1 MAERKKRGLGRGLGA
16 LIPDANSTDR
26 PVDVFFSGSNAEEGK
41 GEAEK
46 EKTSRA
52 ARNDPAASM
61 QSSRR
66 RKTKAAAS
74 NTSADAPEDKNATG
88 KASGSAST
96 TKKSTTRSTA
106 SGTKTGKTT
115 GSRGTAGKTTGSR
128 GTAATSG
135 ARKSSAAT
143 ASTKKSSPAKSSAS
157 RTTADA
163 KSKDTKTAGSKTT
176 AARATE
182 TTPAASQSSG
192 TKSAKSGRSTT
203 TAAQSGAGAESTP
216 ARKSPS
222 SASTTDSS
230 TGPATAAETETSSV
244 KTSAPAEEATSSATN
259 VSESKLETASVADAA
274 AASSEAGSAEV
285 NAERG
290 VVEDQA
296 VGGSAAS
303 TVTDGGNRTEKTDS
317 SPSDARDQSEDVRET
332 HPGVYTSSAYGDQA
346 ETEVPGKAAQADDTT
361 DVVSPSPE
369 ASSRGDHDHQTSGL
383 SDKASA
389 TDEETGQAQASAT
402 SSEDTGDEGSAAS
415 TAEKESDEESIDEVE
430 SIPDTEFGEI
440 PVDLI
445 DTNPR
450 QPRTVFDEDLLAEL
464 VHSIREI
471 GVLQPV
477 VVRKKP
483 SDRSRFELIMGER
496 RLRAAKDAGLST
508 IPAIIRYVDD
518 TDLLR
523 DALLENLHRAELN
536 PLEEAAAYGQ
546 LLEDFGCT
554 QEELSERIGRSRP
567 QISNTLR
574 LLRLPPL
581 VQRRVAAGV
590 ISAGHA
596 RAILGLRDP
605 EHMEVLA
612 QRIVAEGLSVR
623 ASEEAVVL
631 LNRGDSVN
639 VSRATT
645 KVSPEFLAVAER
657 LGDRLDTKVNISVG
671 KRKGKLSVEFANQE
685 DLDRILGL
693 LGIDDQD
700 GI

>member
-16 LIPDANSTDR
+16 LIPDANSSDR
-26 PVDVFFSGSNAEEGK
+26 PVDVFFSGGNGEDGKSEG
-41 GEAEK
+41 EQ
-46 EKTSRA
+46 KTSRT
-52 ARNDPAASM
+52 ARTDPAASM

-66 RKTKAAAS
+66 RKPKAGSAVKTENEGKSSDSASAKSSTAKTAKSSTASTSPKTTTKTAAKTTASKSAGATGSSSKTAAGKTSSGKPARSSSTTKSTGGTKSTKTAAGATKSASGTRSTTSPSTTAAAS
-74 NTSADAPEDKNATG
+74 SNAASAPKTTTAADKADTPAGKANTSADK
-88 KASGSAST
+88 
-96 TKKSTTRSTA
+96 STA
-106 SGTKTGKTT
+106 S
-115 GSRGTAGKTTGSR
+115 S
-128 GTAATSG
+128 
-135 ARKSSAAT
+135 
-143 ASTKKSSPAKSSAS
+143 KK
-157 RTTADA
+157 DV
-163 KSKDTKTAGSKTT
+163 GSKTVEPQKT
-176 AARATE
+176 PGSPASDQAT
-182 TTPAASQSSG
+182 QI
-192 TKSAKSGRSTT
+192 
-203 TAAQSGAGAESTP
+203 AES
-216 ARKSPS
+216 SPNAVADTQAENPDS
-222 SASTTDSS
+222 VSS
-230 TGPATAAETETSSV
+230 TAESS
-244 KTSAPAEEATSSATN
+244 S
-259 VSESKLETASVADAA
+259 
-274 AASSEAGSAEV
+274 
-285 NAERG
+285 
-290 VVEDQA
+290 
-296 VGGSAAS
+296 
-303 TVTDGGNRTEKTDS
+303 
-317 SPSDARDQSEDVRET
+317 DVRET
-332 HPGVYTSSAYGDQA
+332 HPGVYTSSGYDPADNKADQDEGNEDSDSVSTTAVVDTAGTDASGD
-346 ETEVPGKAAQADDTT
+346 EVA
-361 DVVSPSPE
+361 
-369 ASSRGDHDHQTSGL
+369 ASSDAASGDDESSTSE
-383 SDKASA
+383 DSA
-389 TDEETGQAQASAT
+389 AAGDEEADPHDG
-402 SSEDTGDEGSAAS
+402 
-415 TAEKESDEESIDEVE
+415 VE

-440 PVDLI
+440 DVDLI
-445 DTNPR
+445 DANPR

-477 VVRKKP
+477 VVRQKP

-496 RLRAAKDAGLST
+496 RLRATKDAGLPT
-508 IPAIIRYVDD
+508 IPAIIRYVED

-596 RAILGLRDP
+596 RAILGLREP

-631 LNRGDSVN
+631 LNRGDSAN

-645 KVSPEFLAVAER
+645 KVSPEFIAVAER

-693 LGIDDQD
+693 LGISAEED
-700 GI
+700 G

>member
-1 MAERKKRGLGRGLGA
+1 MADNEA
-16 LIPDANSTDR
+16 
-26 PVDVFFSGSNAEEGK
+26 VDVSSDLV
-41 GEAEK
+41 
-46 EKTSRA
+46 
-52 ARNDPAASM
+52 NDP
-61 QSSRR
+61 QV
-66 RKTKAAAS
+66 
-74 NTSADAPEDKNATG
+74 PE
-88 KASGSAST
+88 
-96 TKKSTTRSTA
+96 
-106 SGTKTGKTT
+106 
-115 GSRGTAGKTTGSR
+115 
-128 GTAATSG
+128 ATS
-135 ARKSSAAT
+135 AT
-143 ASTKKSSPAKSSAS
+143 ASASSA
-157 RTTADA
+157 
-163 KSKDTKTAGSKTT
+163 
-176 AARATE
+176 
-182 TTPAASQSSG
+182 
-192 TKSAKSGRSTT
+192 
-203 TAAQSGAGAESTP
+203 
-216 ARKSPS
+216 
-222 SASTTDSS
+222 
-230 TGPATAAETETSSV
+230 
-244 KTSAPAEEATSSATN
+244 
-259 VSESKLETASVADAA
+259 
-274 AASSEAGSAEV
+274 
-285 NAERG
+285 
-290 VVEDQA
+290 ED
-296 VGGSAAS
+296 
-303 TVTDGGNRTEKTDS
+303 
-317 SPSDARDQSEDVRET
+317 DVRET
-332 HPGVYTSSAYGDQA
+332 HPGVYTSSGRSH
-346 ETEVPGKAAQADDTT
+346 ADN
-361 DVVSPSPE
+361 E
-369 ASSRGDHDHQTSGL
+369 A
-383 SDKASA
+383 
-389 TDEETGQAQASAT
+389 DEEGQSGVSGVDEHVATTNIVESEAVDALDETRPAAASESEPSTASESDNGT
-402 SSEDTGDEGSAAS
+402 SRSASIGQPGDSDTVETADEG
-415 TAEKESDEESIDEVE
+415 ELDDFEGVE

-440 PVDLI
+440 DVDLI
-445 DTNPR
+445 DANPR

-477 VVRKKP
+477 VVRQKP

-496 RLRAAKDAGLST
+496 RLRATKDAGLST
-508 IPAIIRYVDD
+508 IPAIIRYVED

-631 LNRGDSVN
+631 LNRGDSIN

-645 KVSPEFLAVAER
+645 KVSPEFIAVAER

-693 LGIDDQD
+693 LGIPNEDAL
-700 GI
+700 

>member
-106 SGTKTGKTT
+106 NGTKT
-115 GSRGTAGKTTGSR
+115 GKTTGSR

-296 VGGSAAS
+296 VGGSAVS

>member
-1 MAERKKRGLGRGLGA
+1 MSSD
-16 LIPDANSTDR
+16 LIN
-26 PVDVFFSGSNAEEGK
+26 E
-41 GEAEK
+41 
-46 EKTSRA
+46 
-52 ARNDPAASM
+52 
-61 QSSRR
+61 
-66 RKTKAAAS
+66 
-74 NTSADAPEDKNATG
+74 
-88 KASGSAST
+88 
-96 TKKSTTRSTA
+96 
-106 SGTKTGKTT
+106 
-115 GSRGTAGKTTGSR
+115 
-128 GTAATSG
+128 
-135 ARKSSAAT
+135 
-143 ASTKKSSPAKSSAS
+143 
-157 RTTADA
+157 
-163 KSKDTKTAGSKTT
+163 
-176 AARATE
+176 
-182 TTPAASQSSG
+182 SQSS
-192 TKSAKSGRSTT
+192 
-203 TAAQSGAGAESTP
+203 ES
-216 ARKSPS
+216 
-222 SASTTDSS
+222 
-230 TGPATAAETETSSV
+230 
-244 KTSAPAEEATSSATN
+244 
-259 VSESKLETASVADAA
+259 AA
-274 AASSEAGSAEV
+274 AASAE
-285 NAERG
+285 
-290 VVEDQA
+290 D
-296 VGGSAAS
+296 
-303 TVTDGGNRTEKTDS
+303 
-317 SPSDARDQSEDVRET
+317 DVRET
-332 HPGVYTSSAYGDQA
+332 HPGVYTSSGRSH
-346 ETEVPGKAAQADDTT
+346 DDN
-361 DVVSPSPE
+361 E
-369 ASSRGDHDHQTSGL
+369 
-383 SDKASA
+383 
-389 TDEETGQAQASAT
+389 TDEEVQSEGIGAYEETHT
-402 SSEDTGDEGSAAS
+402 TYVVHEESEDAEGETRLAEISDSDAS
-415 TAEKESDEESIDEVE
+415 TAAESNAGKSASSSAEESGGSETVETADEGGLEDYEGVE

-440 PVDLI
+440 DVDLI
-445 DTNPR
+445 DANPR

-477 VVRKKP
+477 VVRQKP

-496 RLRAAKDAGLST
+496 RLRATKDAGLST
-508 IPAIIRYVDD
+508 IPAIIRYVED

-631 LNRGDSVN
+631 LNRGDSIN

-645 KVSPEFLAVAER
+645 KVAPEFLEVAER

-693 LGIDDQD
+693 LGISNEDAL
-700 GI
+700 

>member
-16 LIPDANSTDR
+16 LIPDANSNER
-26 PVDVFFSGSNAEEGK
+26 PVDVFFSGGETEREGEQTQK
-41 GEAEK
+41 S
-46 EKTSRA
+46 SRT

-66 RKTKAAAS
+66 RKTKAGSGPKTANTEESTGTAGTGAGTKSGGATKTSTGNAKTSGSKSAKAS
-74 NTSADAPEDKNATG
+74 SASAKAGTSK
-88 KASGSAST
+88 SGSAKTAKAEST
-96 TKKSTTRSTA
+96 SAKSGASKTAASKSGTSQPVGANSGATKSSGKPAGTQAASSKA
-106 SGTKTGKTT
+106 SGTK
-115 GSRGTAGKTTGSR
+115 S
-128 GTAATSG
+128 
-135 ARKSSAAT
+135 
-143 ASTKKSSPAKSSAS
+143 
-157 RTTADA
+157 
-163 KSKDTKTAGSKTT
+163 
-176 AARATE
+176 
-182 TTPAASQSSG
+182 
-192 TKSAKSGRSTT
+192 
-203 TAAQSGAGAESTP
+203 
-216 ARKSPS
+216 SPS
-222 SASTTDSS
+222 STREGNSS
-230 TGPATAAETETSSV
+230 TSSKASAKAGSAKAPSRGSSPSKPSELVESPVEPESAAQTAP
-244 KTSAPAEEATSSATN
+244 SADDGIKGDREARPGSEASSAT
-259 VSESKLETASVADAA
+259 VAD
-274 AASSEAGSAEV
+274 V
-285 NAERG
+285 L
-290 VVEDQA
+290 
-296 VGGSAAS
+296 
-303 TVTDGGNRTEKTDS
+303 
-317 SPSDARDQSEDVRET
+317 EDVRET
-332 HPGVYTSSAYGDQA
+332 HPGVFTSSGHDKTD
-346 ETEVPGKAAQADDTT
+346 EAATGSSEDDSGVDTDGTARKKTT
-361 DVVSPSPE
+361 DVVS
-369 ASSRGDHDHQTSGL
+369 
-383 SDKASA
+383 SD
-389 TDEETGQAQASAT
+389 GGR
-402 SSEDTGDEGSAAS
+402 SSETAPAAEGAVAATPVDSVPGVGESGKDDQVGDIGEADDGSASDS
-415 TAEKESDEESIDEVE
+415 TDSDQAYDGVE

-440 PVDLI
+440 EVDLI
-445 DTNPR
+445 DANPR

-477 VVRKKP
+477 VVRQKP

-496 RLRAAKDAGLST
+496 RLRATKDAGLST
-508 IPAIIRYVDD
+508 IPAIIRYVED

-631 LNRGDSVN
+631 LNRGDSIN
-639 VSRATT
+639 VSRATS
-645 KVSPEFLAVAER
+645 KVAPEFLAVAER

-671 KRKGKLSVEFANQE
+671 KKKGKLSVEFANQE

-693 LGIDDQD
+693 LGISESANE
-700 GI
+700 

>member
-1 MAERKKRGLGRGLGA
+1 MVERKKRGLGRGLGA
-16 LIPDANSTDR
+16 LIPDANSNDR
-26 PVDVFFSGSNAEEGK
+26 PVDVFFSGGNSEDGK
-41 GEAEK
+41 RESET
-46 EKTSRA
+46 KTSRT
-52 ARNDPAASM
+52 ARTDPAASM

-66 RKTKAAAS
+66 RKPKVSGTARSTSTTSGADTETEAAAS
-74 NTSADAPEDKNATG
+74 KTASSNAGATKSGATKSGTTKGASSTSS
-88 KASGSAST
+88 KASASKPAGS
-96 TKKSTTRSTA
+96 KSTA
-106 SGTKTGKTT
+106 SESTASKSTASKSTGTKTSTSKTT
-115 GSRGTAGKTTGSR
+115 GTK
-128 GTAATSG
+128 
-135 ARKSSAAT
+135 
-143 ASTKKSSPAKSSAS
+143 ASTAKSSAS
-157 RTTADA
+157 KATAQKATGSGSSRTSAGA
-163 KSKDTKTAGSKTT
+163 KSTSTKTKAGSS
-176 AARATE
+176 AR
-182 TTPAASQSSG
+182 PRSG
-192 TKSAKSGRSTT
+192 
-203 TAAQSGAGAESTP
+203 
-216 ARKSPS
+216 PS
-222 SASTTDSS
+222 SASPVESAQKASAAPTNTTRKTSSSDSVS
-230 TGPATAAETETSSV
+230 DPATGSGEVGT
-244 KTSAPAEEATSSATN
+244 PAVSSSAESSSAQLTGN
-259 VSESKLETASVADAA
+259 ESVDVSSGLINDSQSSESAA
-274 AASSEAGSAEV
+274 AASAE
-285 NAERG
+285 
-290 VVEDQA
+290 D
-296 VGGSAAS
+296 
-303 TVTDGGNRTEKTDS
+303 
-317 SPSDARDQSEDVRET
+317 DVRET
-332 HPGVYTSSAYGDQA
+332 HPGVYTSSGRSHDNNEADERDQSARSGIDEQASTTTVVESESMDA
-346 ETEVPGKAAQADDTT
+346 EDESRPAGPWGSDTST
-361 DVVSPSPE
+361 ASEPDARTSTS
-369 ASSRGDHDHQTSGL
+369 ASSEESGR
-383 SDKASA
+383 SESEETADKA
-389 TDEETGQAQASAT
+389 DL
-402 SSEDTGDEGSAAS
+402 EDYDG
-415 TAEKESDEESIDEVE
+415 VE

-440 PVDLI
+440 DVDLI
-445 DTNPR
+445 DANPR

-477 VVRKKP
+477 VVRQKP

-496 RLRAAKDAGLST
+496 RLRATKDAGLST
-508 IPAIIRYVDD
+508 IPAIIRYVED

-631 LNRGDSVN
+631 LNRGDSIN

-645 KVSPEFLAVAER
+645 KVAPEFLAVAER
-657 LGDRLDTKVNISVG
+657 LGDRLETKVNISVG

-693 LGIDDQD
+693 LGISNEDAL
-700 GI
+700 

>member
-1 MAERKKRGLGRGLGA
+1 ME
-16 LIPDANSTDR
+16 
-26 PVDVFFSGSNAEEGK
+26 
-41 GEAEK
+41 
-46 EKTSRA
+46 
-52 ARNDPAASM
+52 
-61 QSSRR
+61 
-66 RKTKAAAS
+66 
-74 NTSADAPEDKNATG
+74 
-88 KASGSAST
+88 
-96 TKKSTTRSTA
+96 
-106 SGTKTGKTT
+106 
-115 GSRGTAGKTTGSR
+115 
-128 GTAATSG
+128 
-135 ARKSSAAT
+135 
-143 ASTKKSSPAKSSAS
+143 
-157 RTTADA
+157 
-163 KSKDTKTAGSKTT
+163 
-176 AARATE
+176 
-182 TTPAASQSSG
+182 TPAARSSAESSSAQPTGNESVDVSSDLINDSQSS
-192 TKSAKSGRSTT
+192 
-203 TAAQSGAGAESTP
+203 ES
-216 ARKSPS
+216 
-222 SASTTDSS
+222 
-230 TGPATAAETETSSV
+230 
-244 KTSAPAEEATSSATN
+244 
-259 VSESKLETASVADAA
+259 AA
-274 AASSEAGSAEV
+274 AASTQ
-285 NAERG
+285 
-290 VVEDQA
+290 D
-296 VGGSAAS
+296 
-303 TVTDGGNRTEKTDS
+303 
-317 SPSDARDQSEDVRET
+317 DVRET
-332 HPGVYTSSAYGDQA
+332 HPGVYTSSGRSHDDNEADEEVRSEGTEVHEQTATTHVVSAESEDSEGESRLA
-346 ETEVPGKAAQADDTT
+346 ETSDSDTSTATESNAGK
-361 DVVSPSPE
+361 S
-369 ASSRGDHDHQTSGL
+369 
-383 SDKASA
+383 
-389 TDEETGQAQASAT
+389 T
-402 SSEDTGDEGSAAS
+402 SSS
-415 TAEKESDEESIDEVE
+415 TEESADSDTSETADERDLEDYEGVE

-440 PVDLI
+440 DVDLI
-445 DTNPR
+445 DANPR

-477 VVRKKP
+477 VVRQKP

-496 RLRAAKDAGLST
+496 RLRATKDAGLST
-508 IPAIIRYVDD
+508 IPAIIRYVED

-631 LNRGDSVN
+631 LNRGDSIN

-645 KVSPEFLAVAER
+645 KVAPEFLAVAER

-693 LGIDDQD
+693 LGISNEDAL
-700 GI
+700 

>member
-106 SGTKTGKTT
+106 NGTKT
-115 GSRGTAGKTTGSR
+115 GKTTGSR

-389 TDEETGQAQASAT
+389 TDEETGQAQASAK

>member
-1 MAERKKRGLGRGLGA
+1 
-16 LIPDANSTDR
+16 
-26 PVDVFFSGSNAEEGK
+26 
-41 GEAEK
+41 
-46 EKTSRA
+46 
-52 ARNDPAASM
+52 
-61 QSSRR
+61 
-66 RKTKAAAS
+66 
-74 NTSADAPEDKNATG
+74 
-88 KASGSAST
+88 
-96 TKKSTTRSTA
+96 
-106 SGTKTGKTT
+106 
-115 GSRGTAGKTTGSR
+115 
-128 GTAATSG
+128 
-135 ARKSSAAT
+135 
-143 ASTKKSSPAKSSAS
+143 
-157 RTTADA
+157 
-163 KSKDTKTAGSKTT
+163 
-176 AARATE
+176 
-182 TTPAASQSSG
+182 
-192 TKSAKSGRSTT
+192 
-203 TAAQSGAGAESTP
+203 
-216 ARKSPS
+216 
-222 SASTTDSS
+222 
-230 TGPATAAETETSSV
+230 
-244 KTSAPAEEATSSATN
+244 
-259 VSESKLETASVADAA
+259 
-274 AASSEAGSAEV
+274 
-285 NAERG
+285 
-290 VVEDQA
+290 
-296 VGGSAAS
+296 
-303 TVTDGGNRTEKTDS
+303 
-317 SPSDARDQSEDVRET
+317 
-332 HPGVYTSSAYGDQA
+332 
-346 ETEVPGKAAQADDTT
+346 
-361 DVVSPSPE
+361 
-369 ASSRGDHDHQTSGL
+369 
-383 SDKASA
+383 
-389 TDEETGQAQASAT
+389 
-402 SSEDTGDEGSAAS
+402 
-415 TAEKESDEESIDEVE
+415 KESDEESIDEVE

-693 LGIDDQD
+693 LGFDDQD
-700 GI
+700 DIKDRATILCRRPTKGPGTAVVGPVLLAVELICHCLLSAAPKVGFEADSGPFPTLERSGIHVVCGDDVPRETLSCSPIFKFGLATPHRIAGY

>member
-74 NTSADAPEDKNATG
+74 NTTADAPEDKNATG

-106 SGTKTGKTT
+106 NGTKT
-115 GSRGTAGKTTGSR
+115 GKTTGSR

-157 RTTADA
+157 RTTVDA

>member
-106 SGTKTGKTT
+106 NGTKT
-115 GSRGTAGKTTGSR
+115 GKTTGSR

-274 AASSEAGSAEV
+274 ATSSEAGSAEV

>member
-16 LIPDANSTDR
+16 LIPDANSSDR
-26 PVDVFFSGSNAEEGK
+26 PVDVFFSGGNGEDGKSEG
-41 GEAEK
+41 EQ
-46 EKTSRA
+46 KTSRT
-52 ARNDPAASM
+52 ARTDPAASM

-66 RKTKAAAS
+66 RKPKAGSAVKTENEGKSSDSASAKSSTAKTAKSSTASTSPKTTMKTAAKTTASKSAGATGSSSKTAAGKTSSGKPARSSSTTKSTGGTKSTKTAAGATKSASGTRSTTSPSTTAAAS
-74 NTSADAPEDKNATG
+74 SN
-88 KASGSAST
+88 
-96 TKKSTTRSTA
+96 
-106 SGTKTGKTT
+106 
-115 GSRGTAGKTTGSR
+115 
-128 GTAATSG
+128 
-135 ARKSSAAT
+135 
-143 ASTKKSSPAKSSAS
+143 
-157 RTTADA
+157 
-163 KSKDTKTAGSKTT
+163 
-176 AARATE
+176 
-182 TTPAASQSSG
+182 AASAP
-192 TKSAKSGRSTT
+192 KTT
-203 TAAQSGAGAESTP
+203 TAADKADTPAGKANTAADKSTASSKKDVGSKTVEPQKTPGSPASDQATQIAES
-216 ARKSPS
+216 SPNAVADTQAENPDS
-222 SASTTDSS
+222 VSS
-230 TGPATAAETETSSV
+230 TAESS
-244 KTSAPAEEATSSATN
+244 S
-259 VSESKLETASVADAA
+259 
-274 AASSEAGSAEV
+274 
-285 NAERG
+285 
-290 VVEDQA
+290 
-296 VGGSAAS
+296 
-303 TVTDGGNRTEKTDS
+303 
-317 SPSDARDQSEDVRET
+317 DVRET
-332 HPGVYTSSAYGDQA
+332 HPGVYTSSGYDPADNKADQDEGNEDSDSVSTTAVVDTAGTDASGD
-346 ETEVPGKAAQADDTT
+346 EVA
-361 DVVSPSPE
+361 
-369 ASSRGDHDHQTSGL
+369 ASSDAASGDDESSTSE
-383 SDKASA
+383 DSA
-389 TDEETGQAQASAT
+389 AAGDEEADPHDG
-402 SSEDTGDEGSAAS
+402 
-415 TAEKESDEESIDEVE
+415 VE

-440 PVDLI
+440 DVDLI
-445 DTNPR
+445 DANPR

-477 VVRKKP
+477 VVRQKP

-496 RLRAAKDAGLST
+496 RLRATKDAGLPT
-508 IPAIIRYVDD
+508 IPAIIRYVED

-596 RAILGLRDP
+596 RAILGLREP

-631 LNRGDSVN
+631 LNRGDSAN

-645 KVSPEFLAVAER
+645 KVSPEFIAVAER

-693 LGIDDQD
+693 LGISAEED
-700 GI
+700 G

>member
-106 SGTKTGKTT
+106 NGTKT
-115 GSRGTAGKTTGSR
+115 GKTTGSR

-157 RTTADA
+157 RKTADA

-259 VSESKLETASVADAA
+259 VSESKLETASVGDAA
-274 AASSEAGSAEV
+274 ATSSEAGSAEV

-346 ETEVPGKAAQADDTT
+346 ETEVPGKAAHADDTT
-361 DVVSPSPE
+361 AVVSPAPE
-369 ASSRGDHDHQTSGL
+369 DSSRGDHDHQTSGR

-402 SSEDTGDEGSAAS
+402 SCEDTGEEGSAAS

>member
-1 MAERKKRGLGRGLGA
+1 
-16 LIPDANSTDR
+16 
-26 PVDVFFSGSNAEEGK
+26 
-41 GEAEK
+41 
-46 EKTSRA
+46 
-52 ARNDPAASM
+52 
-61 QSSRR
+61 
-66 RKTKAAAS
+66 
-74 NTSADAPEDKNATG
+74 
-88 KASGSAST
+88 
-96 TKKSTTRSTA
+96 
-106 SGTKTGKTT
+106 
-115 GSRGTAGKTTGSR
+115 
-128 GTAATSG
+128 
-135 ARKSSAAT
+135 
-143 ASTKKSSPAKSSAS
+143 
-157 RTTADA
+157 
-163 KSKDTKTAGSKTT
+163 
-176 AARATE
+176 
-182 TTPAASQSSG
+182 
-192 TKSAKSGRSTT
+192 
-203 TAAQSGAGAESTP
+203 
-216 ARKSPS
+216 
-222 SASTTDSS
+222 
-230 TGPATAAETETSSV
+230 V

-317 SPSDARDQSEDVRET
+317 SPSHARDQSEDVRET

-346 ETEVPGKAAQADDTT
+346 ETEDPGKAAQADDTT

-389 TDEETGQAQASAT
+389 TDEETGQAQGSAK

-693 LGIDDQD
+693 LGIDDQAE
-700 GI
+700 I

>member
-16 LIPDANSTDR
+16 LIPDANSNDR
-26 PVDVFFSGSNAEEGK
+26 PVDVFFSGGNSEDGK
-41 GEAEK
+41 RESET
-46 EKTSRA
+46 KTSRT
-52 ARNDPAASM
+52 ARTDPAASM

-66 RKTKAAAS
+66 RKPKASGTTRSPSTTSGADTETEAAAS
-74 NTSADAPEDKNATG
+74 KTASSKAGSAKAGSAKSGTAKAASSTSSKN
-88 KASGSAST
+88 SGSKPAGSKST
-96 TKKSTTRSTA
+96 ATKSTTSKST
-106 SGTKTGKTT
+106 GTKTTASKTT
-115 GSRGTAGKTTGSR
+115 GTKASTAKSNASKATAQKATGSGSTR
-128 GTAATSG
+128 TSAG
-135 ARKSSAAT
+135 AKSTSTKTKAGSSSARP
-143 ASTKKSSPAKSSAS
+143 ASGPSSAS
-157 RTTADA
+157 SVESAQKASAAPKNTTR
-163 KSKDTKTAGSKTT
+163 KTSSSASVSDSATGSG
-176 AARATE
+176 E
-182 TTPAASQSSG
+182 VETPAAS
-192 TKSAKSGRSTT
+192 
-203 TAAQSGAGAESTP
+203 
-216 ARKSPS
+216 S
-222 SASTTDSS
+222 SADSAS
-230 TGPATAAETETSSV
+230 VQVADNEAVDVSSDLV
-244 KTSAPAEEATSSATN
+244 NDSQVPEATSA
-259 VSESKLETASVADAA
+259 TAS
-274 AASSEAGSAEV
+274 ASSAE
-285 NAERG
+285 
-290 VVEDQA
+290 D
-296 VGGSAAS
+296 
-303 TVTDGGNRTEKTDS
+303 
-317 SPSDARDQSEDVRET
+317 DVRET
-332 HPGVYTSSAYGDQA
+332 HPGVYTSFGRSH
-346 ETEVPGKAAQADDTT
+346 ADN
-361 DVVSPSPE
+361 E
-369 ASSRGDHDHQTSGL
+369 ADEEGQSGL
-383 SDKASA
+383 SGVDEHVVTTNVVESESMEALDERRPAAASESEPSTA
-389 TDEETGQAQASAT
+389 SESDNRKSSSASLEQSGDSDTVETA
-402 SSEDTGDEGSAAS
+402 DEG
-415 TAEKESDEESIDEVE
+415 ELDDFEGVE

-440 PVDLI
+440 DVDLI
-445 DTNPR
+445 DANPR

-477 VVRKKP
+477 VVRQKP

-496 RLRAAKDAGLST
+496 RLRATKDAGLST
-508 IPAIIRYVDD
+508 IPAIIRYVED

-631 LNRGDSVN
+631 LNRGDSIN

-693 LGIDDQD
+693 LGISNE
-700 GI
+700 GAL